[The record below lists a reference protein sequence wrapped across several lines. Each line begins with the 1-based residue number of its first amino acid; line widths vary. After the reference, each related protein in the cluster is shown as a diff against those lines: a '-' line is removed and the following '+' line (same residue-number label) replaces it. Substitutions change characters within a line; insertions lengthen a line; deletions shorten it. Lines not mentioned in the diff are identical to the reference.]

1 VLFIGLHPHIAGVP
15 HRVYY
20 LEKAL
25 DLLMRRN
32 DTIFVTSG
40 DIADWFVSADKTG
53 LAELEAAMTTRPK
66 SG

>member
-1 VLFIGLHPHIAGVP
+1 VP

-25 DLLMRRN
+25 DLLMRRS
-32 DTIFVTSG
+32 DTVFVTSG